1 MSLAWYVLH
10 SKPNKENF
18 LFAQLCHR
26 EIEAFYPR
34 LRVEPVNPRSRKVR
48 PFFPGY
54 LFVHVDLD
62 ETPLSSLAWVP
73 GVRRLV
79 SFDDEPAIVPEDV
92 INGIRKN
99 VQRINQAQA
108 DGKKQ
113 GLKHGDPVIILDGPF
128 EGYQAIFDTA
138 LEGSDRVR
146 LLIKFIRDKQIRVQ
160 VPADM
165 AKPQKS

>member
-1 MSLAWYVLH
+1 
-10 SKPNKENF
+10 
-18 LFAQLCHR
+18 
-26 EIEAFYPR
+26 
-34 LRVEPVNPRSRKVR
+34 
-48 PFFPGY
+48 
-54 LFVHVDLD
+54 
-62 ETPLSSLAWVP
+62 
-73 GVRRLV
+73 LV

-92 INGIRKN
+92 ITGIRKN

-108 DGKKQ
+108 ASKEQ
-113 GLKHGDPVIILDGPF
+113 GLKHGDPVTILDGPF
-128 EGYQAIFDTA
+128 ERYQAIFDTA

>member
-10 SKPNKENF
+10 SKPNKESF
-18 LFAQLCHR
+18 LFAQLRHR
-26 EIEAFYPR
+26 DIEAFYPR
-34 LRVEPVNPRSRKVR
+34 LQVEPVNPRSRKVR

-79 SFDDEPAIVPEDV
+79 SFDDEPAIVPEEV
-92 INGIRKN
+92 ITGIRKN

-108 DGKKQ
+108 DKKKQ
-113 GLKHGDPVIILDGPF
+113 GLKHGDPVTILDGPF

-138 LEGSDRVR
+138 LEGSERVR